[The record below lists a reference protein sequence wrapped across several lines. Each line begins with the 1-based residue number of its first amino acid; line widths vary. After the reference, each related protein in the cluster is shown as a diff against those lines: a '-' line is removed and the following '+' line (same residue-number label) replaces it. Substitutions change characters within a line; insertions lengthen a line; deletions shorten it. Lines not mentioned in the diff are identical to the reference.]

1 MTQYVETPLS
11 LEFDKR
17 SHSSNMPQQ
26 KEKKYLRVSV
36 VSLTTIKEDKVLIV
50 SVHKPMISLEL
61 QNIPKNCIVISQK

>member
-1 MTQYVETPLS
+1 
-11 LEFDKR
+11 
-17 SHSSNMPQQ
+17 MPQQ